1 MYHERIERMKELFD
15 DKTAYCRTLGH
26 YVPFRY
32 CRTVND
38 EIPCRKIKDCW
49 FEKLDIEQYIS
60 KSYSDSEQEQIF
72 ASPPDKISTLVD
84 LIKKAQEKS

>member
-1 MYHERIERMKELFD
+1 MKELFD
-15 DKTAYCRTLGH
+15 DKTSYCRILGH

-32 CRTVND
+32 CRAVND

-49 FEKLDIEQYIS
+49 FEKLDIDRYITEN
-60 KSYSDSEQEQIF
+60 YTESERERMF
-72 ASPPDKISTLVD
+72 ASPPEKIFTLVD

>member
-1 MYHERIERMKELFD
+1 MKDIFD

-49 FEKLDIEQYIS
+49 FEQLDIERFITEN
-60 KSYSDSEQEQIF
+60 YSVKEIGRIF
-72 ASPPDKISTLVD
+72 APPPEKLTTLID
-84 LIKKAQEKS
+84 LIKKAQEKT